1 MSKGWRLLIVK
12 EAESIGGT
20 VEEVEGVNENSGKWR
35 GYSRQRAIEEIPVDD
50 LRLNYSTKGDI
61 R

>member
-1 MSKGWRLLIVK
+1 MSKGWGLLIVK

>member
-35 GYSRQRAIEEIPVDD
+35 GYSRQRSIEEIPVDD